1 MTSVPRELV
10 EPYQNYHRAADL
22 VYEMRMVVY
31 AAEANLLDANDA
43 LDLAEAHLVLE
54 AQGKN
59 AEERKANLT
68 LLMAEDGY
76 YAAARRVVA
85 QRRQELAQAQANLE
99 REIDRKRGWGW
110 IVRSVAGVNAPSSD
124 EA

>member
-1 MTSVPRELV
+1 MTIPAEIK

-22 VYEMRMVVY
+22 VHEMRMVVY
-31 AAEANLLDANDA
+31 AAEANLLDAKDA
-43 LDLAEAHLVLE
+43 LDFEEARLTLLTE
-54 AQGKN
+54 GKN
-59 AEERKANLT
+59 AEERRANLT
-68 LLMAEDGY
+68 LLMEQDENWHK
-76 YAAARRVVA
+76 ARRVIA

-124 EA
+124 ES

>member
-1 MTSVPRELV
+1 MTIPSDIR
-10 EPYQNYHRAADL
+10 EPYQNYHRAVDQ
-22 VYEMRMVVY
+22 VHEMRMVVY

-43 LDLAEAHLVLE
+43 LELAEARLVLE
-54 AQGKN
+54 ALGKN

-68 LLMAEDGY
+68 LLMAEDGHY
-76 YAAARRVVA
+76 NAARRVVV
-85 QRRQELAQAQANLE
+85 QRRQELAQAQANFE